1 MLTWIFA
8 FFIPCVC
15 TGMGTPKLSLEN
27 TVFVAFRGENLTIK
41 GDLTKPANQSGDK
54 LTCTDPFNKKIYSR
68 TFDLPAAKAKKYNLT
83 LVIKNLNSSGEYYCN
98 YKEDKVYWFL
108 RIRDKGYRD
117 MEKISDKAK
126 FITVAVFTGILL
138 LFSVV
143 GSVYV
148 FRGHWLITKCGE
160 TGKKRKQNNEE
171 REERAVEEDVKTVPS
186 PSIYASLEP
195 RPASIYDVLDHSAA
209 NIEPDQE
216 QAKPEKKE
224 PHKTKVQTAQ
234 HQDEGMLESVYE
246 NF

>member
-41 GDLTKPANQSGDK
+41 
-54 LTCTDPFNKKIYSR
+54 
-68 TFDLPAAKAKKYNLT
+68 
-83 LVIKNLNSSGEYYCN
+83 
-98 YKEDKVYWFL
+98 
-108 RIRDKGYRD
+108 DKGYRD